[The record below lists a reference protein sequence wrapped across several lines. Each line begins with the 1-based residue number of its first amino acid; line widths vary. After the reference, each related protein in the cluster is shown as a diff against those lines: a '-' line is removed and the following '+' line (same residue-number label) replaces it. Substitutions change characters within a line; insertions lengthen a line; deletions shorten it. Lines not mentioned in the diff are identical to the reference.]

1 MLSQPS
7 SPRPE
12 IYDETVF
19 KLLMDYELAR
29 SQRYATPVSLV
40 RIGLALINPSHA
52 EAESAPSAL
61 AAMLNMRLRGAD
73 IPARIGN
80 EFAILLPNTN
90 ESASRAVCERL
101 LRITLGTQH
110 TPLGFSTRVTICIGA
125 TSRNGGQPATAN
137 QLMQE
142 AESALKNARARG
154 PQTLHLYSDTALR
167 GR

>member
-19 KLLMDYELAR
+19 KILTDYELAR
-29 SQRYATPVSLV
+29 SQRYVTPVTLL
-40 RIGLALINPSHA
+40 RIGLALINPTHA
-52 EAESAPSAL
+52 EAESAPAAL
-61 AAMLNMRLRGAD
+61 AAMLNLRLRAAD

-80 EFAILLPNTN
+80 EFAILLPQTN

-110 TPLGFSTRVTICIGA
+110 TPLGFSTRITICIGA
-125 TSRNGGQPATAN
+125 TSRNGGQPASSS

-154 PQTLHLYSDTALR
+154 PQTYHLYSDTALR

>member
-1 MLSQPS
+1 MMSQPS

-29 SQRYATPVSLV
+29 SQRYATPVSLL
-40 RIGLALINPSHA
+40 RIGLALINPTHA
-52 EAESAPSAL
+52 EAEGAPAAL
-61 AAMLNMRLRGAD
+61 ATMLNLRLRGAD

-125 TSRNGGQPATAN
+125 ANRNGGQPATAS

-154 PQTLHLYSDTALR
+154 PQTFHLYSDTALR